1 MSKFD
6 KCVCEW
12 IFSASIDRQ
21 SKHQILENVITT
33 IDEYKKMEGKGLNT
47 QQEYKKKLTSGAFG
61 ISSRGHPRGKKDKGS
76 VIDYKFSQEVNEV
89 IQRLDDPQITP
100 LPTNLSQQEENGSED
115 ANVPLNSAV
124 PVNPPENE
132 ASQPS
137 ADGFQENHEINDGV
151 ESEEQLTIQSDQVET
166 DEKYEENEMEA
177 MRYGFETFKFV
188 KTGSRATSTSSSDA
202 GDGGNAAAAIRYG
215 TDEIMDDN
223 EDERRRRITMKG
235 HSRLGISAHSISA
248 EEMMSTEFPT
258 TAKSSETANFIMKVL
273 EKHFLFSF
281 LDDKELHKLAMVMH
295 TEDFSEGV
303 KVLLKG
309 EANSKFYI
317 ILDGNAT
324 ITMFEDDPDRMAKE
338 SLQKGSVFG
347 ELGLLYET
355 QSEVSVEST
364 SSLFCAT
371 LERNTYKIVVSRAE
385 EEKRQRYFSFLE
397 NAPFIKDLS
406 AQERLKIAEALKE
419 DKYTEGDKI
428 IRYGEKVDW
437 LHIIVEGTADVIGRN
452 EEGEE
457 EYVVTKSAGE
467 CVGDLEFLYHH
478 ETVAD
483 VVATSP
489 FVRTAKMSR
498 LHFEQLIGTAK
509 ELLDRE
515 VKEDASYKY
524 YRRTMVGT
532 SAPREDLA
540 PSFDAPPGYL
550 SKLNVPLKL

>member
-33 IDEYKKMEGKGLNT
+33 IDKYKKMEGKELKT
-47 QQEYKKKLTSGAFG
+47 QGEYKKKLISG
-61 ISSRGHPRGKKDKGS
+61 ISGQSRSGHTGGKRNKGS
-76 VIDYKFSQEVNEV
+76 VIDYKFSRKVNEV
-89 IQRLDDPQITP
+89 IQQLDDPQITP
-100 LPTNLSQQEENGSED
+100 LPTILSQQEENGSED

-124 PVNPPENE
+124 PVNPSRNGQ
-132 ASQPS
+132 SLPS
-137 ADGFQENHEINDGV
+137 VGDFQENHEINDGV
-151 ESEEQLTIQSDQVET
+151 ESEEQLTIQSDRVET

-188 KTGSRATSTSSSDA
+188 KTGSRATSTSTSDV
-202 GDGGNAAAAIRYG
+202 GDGGNAAAANRPG

-223 EDERRRRITMKG
+223 EDERRRRITMQG
-235 HSRLGISAHSISA
+235 HSRLGISARSIGA

-258 TAKSSETANFIMKVL
+258 AAKSSEAASFIMKVL

-281 LDDKELHKLAMVMH
+281 LDDKELHKLAMVMN
-295 TEDFSEGV
+295 TEDFPEGI
-303 KVLLKG
+303 KVLVKG
-309 EANSKFYI
+309 ETNSKFYI
-317 ILDGNAT
+317 ILDGSAT
-324 ITMFEDDPDRMAKE
+324 ITMFEDDPDRIETE

-364 SSLFCAT
+364 TPLFCAT

-397 NAPFIKDLS
+397 NAPFIKDLP

-457 EYVVTKSAGE
+457 EYVVTKNAGE
-467 CVGDLEFLYHH
+467 CFGDLEFLYHH

-515 VKEDASYKY
+515 VKEDASYEY

-532 SAPREDLA
+532 SAPREDPT
-540 PSFDAPPGYL
+540 PSFDAPPEYL